1 MNYTKLTKL
10 LFALVVTLFGP
21 INIAQA
27 LPSECETLE
36 APVTFVESTDIVCLQ
51 NVKVADSSGISYY
64 KATLKWMGSENPN
77 QFSLESI
84 EGDVESE
91 NDNSSSFSEETGI
104 LNIPTVDI
112 PKAFGTER
120 YSARLVLKHENNVD
134 FFELQSSDI
143 YINPDYSPNETWK
156 PYTQLSPKE
165 KRNVNILGQSLPF
178 AKLANSVYDFETLAT
193 EGWDLIEE
201 KDRSSGMQA
210 GLYRNRETN
219 ELVLAFR
226 GTEFC
231 ESILNCSFSEIK
243 ESGLDVAAD
252 ALLTLGF
259 NGKQFRHAFEFAQDV
274 ANRHQ
279 GQTITVTGHS
289 LGGGLAQAIGSA
301 FGVKTFAFNSA
312 PVPDDFVDEHPSP
325 LSLDELNNI
334 IHVIGDIHDPV
345 SNTDESGGFYLHAA
359 HISSLIQ
366 FDFGKRE
373 TLPDPLATLDGLRFN
388 KHGMSILIDNAT
400 ELLAI
405 YRDGW

>member
-1 MNYTKLTKL
+1 MLYTKLTKF
-10 LFALVVTLFGP
+10 LFALVVALLGS

-36 APVTFVESTDIVCLQ
+36 APVTFIESTNIVCLQ
-51 NVKVADSSGISYY
+51 NVKVADSAGTSYY
-64 KATLKWMGSENPN
+64 KAALKWMGSENPN
-77 QFSLESI
+77 QFSLVSI
-84 EGDVESE
+84 EGDIESE
-91 NDNSSSFSEETGI
+91 NGNSSSFSEETGI

-120 YSARLVLKHENNVD
+120 YSARLVLKHKNDVD
-134 FFELQSSDI
+134 FFELQSSAI
-143 YINPDYSPNETWK
+143 YINPDYIPNETWK
-156 PYTQLSPKE
+156 PYTMLSPKE
-165 KRNVNILGQSLPF
+165 KRNVNILGESLPF
-178 AKLANSVYDFETLAT
+178 AKLANSVYDFETLAI
-193 EGWDLIEE
+193 ESWDLIEE
-201 KDRSSGMQA
+201 KSRSSGMQA

-231 ESILNCSFSEIK
+231 EFLSCSFSEIK
-243 ESGLDVAAD
+243 ESGLDVFAD
-252 ALLTLGF
+252 AQLTLGF
-259 NGKQFRHAFEFAQDV
+259 NAKQFRHAYEFAQDV

-312 PVPDDFVDEHPSP
+312 PVPEDFIDEHPSP
-325 LSLDELNNI
+325 FSLDELNNI

-345 SNTDESGGFYLHAA
+345 SNTDESGSFYLHAA

-366 FDFGKRE
+366 FDFSERE
-373 TLPDPLATLDGLRFN
+373 TLPDPLAALDSLRFN
-388 KHGMSILIDNAT
+388 KHGMIPLIDNAT